1 MGSIKRRINS
11 RSRSVFSSRRLCRRH
26 RGSHLHIV
34 EGRRRRGRRRGR
46 RAAGC
51 GQTLRQRDR
60 RAHAGGAHQT
70 GAEESRGGRGGPGG
84 RRRPE
89 EKSPDLGVHLGHD
102 AHSSHSRPQWVHQR
116 LHRRREGERWVNA
129 GFIRLNESRY
139 PTLNQTDQSFSLFH
153 HWFLGSNN
161 PKKTNSEVSHRASF
175 SHLLSDASPVCAL
188 ACFLLL
194 YFDASS
200 VWSTLSLNT
209 EYQATAIR
217 QFGEWRAF
225 KTTVRALCCSVE
237 STSLWKQPYP
247 WGWSDYEVMQL
258 ILDCVS
264 YLPYNHNNP

>member
-11 RSRSVFSSRRLCRRH
+11 RSHSVFSSCRLCRRH

-102 AHSSHSRPQWVHQR
+102 AHSSHSRPQGVHQR

-161 PKKTNSEVSHRASF
+161 PKKNQLWSF
-175 SHLLSDASPVCAL
+175 SPCIVFTFVVWRITCLCFGMFSSFVLWCIIRLIHFKSQHRVSSNSNQAIWRM
-188 ACFLLL
+188 ACF
-194 YFDASS
+194 
-200 VWSTLSLNT
+200 
-209 EYQATAIR
+209 
-217 QFGEWRAF
+217 
-225 KTTVRALCCSVE
+225 
-237 STSLWKQPYP
+237 
-247 WGWSDYEVMQL
+247 
-258 ILDCVS
+258 
-264 YLPYNHNNP
+264 

>member
-1 MGSIKRRINS
+1 MKILRCHSPECSVPPSVRSGTLWDFQTPVKGLKLKLLCFGSVAVNVCRILSFKLVFLVRVCLADVLDLIQLVLTSSCFIVVANKIRTSLMGSIKRRINS

-102 AHSSHSRPQWVHQR
+102 AHSSHSRPEGVHQR
-116 LHRRREGERWVNA
+116 LHRRREGER
-129 GFIRLNESRY
+129 
-139 PTLNQTDQSFSLFH
+139 
-153 HWFLGSNN
+153 
-161 PKKTNSEVSHRASF
+161 
-175 SHLLSDASPVCAL
+175 
-188 ACFLLL
+188 
-194 YFDASS
+194 
-200 VWSTLSLNT
+200 
-209 EYQATAIR
+209 
-217 QFGEWRAF
+217 
-225 KTTVRALCCSVE
+225 
-237 STSLWKQPYP
+237 
-247 WGWSDYEVMQL
+247 
-258 ILDCVS
+258 
-264 YLPYNHNNP
+264 